1 MQFEEKRIKKKIKNW
16 SSIERAIDRIFNA
29 AYTFRIL
36 PSKVLETSKQRLVCS
51 YVLANVAQTFDIG
64 RFERVDSWKLGR
76 LPWRTSPR
84 FDCQVPLI
92 PVPRSRERARR
103 TGWRRKLVGVNTLSS
118 ANTRPA
124 PRLRADSKLEE
135 TAAFSGLHREMN
147 RGGGYISARRREDSQ
162 AFGEL
167 SRANDPPLCAPTSNH
182 RLLMSRR
189 CYDSYCTPVLSGVKC
204 TGGSTNQ

>member
-1 MQFEEKRIKKKIKNW
+1 MIRG
-16 SSIERAIDRIFNA
+16 SSVDSLGER
-29 AYTFRIL
+29 
-36 PSKVLETSKQRLVCS
+36 RLVS
-51 YVLANVAQTFDIG
+51 IAKFLLFP
-64 RFERVDSWKLGR
+64 FLER
-76 LPWRTSPR
+76 
-84 FDCQVPLI
+84 
-92 PVPRSRERARR
+92 RERARR